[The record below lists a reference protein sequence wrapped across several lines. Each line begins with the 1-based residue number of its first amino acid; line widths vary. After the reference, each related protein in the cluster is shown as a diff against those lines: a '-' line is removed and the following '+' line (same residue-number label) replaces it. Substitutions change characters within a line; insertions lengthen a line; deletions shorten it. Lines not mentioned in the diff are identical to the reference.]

1 MKIRKLKVI
10 DYKVID
16 ELDLDFTDSNGHTL
30 NVVVFAGVNGCGKT
44 TILELIKNVF
54 SDDFNRSLRRKRFG
68 FRITSSQVDDVFPAK
83 EITIEF
89 EITNLKLKEN
99 FIEIISEYQEELK
112 TRLET
117 ERKTIINREGVE
129 NKFNV
134 VNQILSQFS
143 NGSIFSLTYKTN
155 DDKSEVI
162 VNDFE
167 VIHSLSEKINDL
179 GFNITYI
186 PYETYMNKEDRD
198 SDEVPYHEAMK
209 ERLREIKKQ
218 LVRVID
224 FEDDKALIKNYI
236 IRDLIQTILNEK
248 EIPPKESVFKIINRI
263 NDILKYITLNTKI
276 AEITTKQL
284 IFNSPNGKTITLD
297 GLSSGEKQLFYRFV
311 YLNTLEINESIIMVD
326 EPETSLHPLWQQQ
339 LVQLYGNIGENNQ
352 IFLATHSPHVIASVT
367 PESIILLTVNSDK
380 KRITSLRLSDSPSQQ
395 KTKGVEP
402 NRILKEVMGVLR
414 LTDEQTLADMEF
426 LSKCIDQSNTEDD
439 EFKKIYNRLLNNLGN
454 DDPFIMSVDFEIS
467 MLNRKGVN
475 G

>member
-236 IRDLIQTILNEK
+236 ISDLIQTILPRNL
-248 EIPPKESVFKIINRI
+248 F
-263 NDILKYITLNTKI
+263 LK
-276 AEITTKQL
+276 
-284 IFNSPNGKTITLD
+284 
-297 GLSSGEKQLFYRFV
+297 
-311 YLNTLEINESIIMVD
+311 
-326 EPETSLHPLWQQQ
+326 
-339 LVQLYGNIGENNQ
+339 
-352 IFLATHSPHVIASVT
+352 
-367 PESIILLTVNSDK
+367 
-380 KRITSLRLSDSPSQQ
+380 
-395 KTKGVEP
+395 
-402 NRILKEVMGVLR
+402 
-414 LTDEQTLADMEF
+414 
-426 LSKCIDQSNTEDD
+426 
-439 EFKKIYNRLLNNLGN
+439 
-454 DDPFIMSVDFEIS
+454 
-467 MLNRKGVN
+467 
-475 G
+475 